1 MIDLSQYLDDENAM
15 KTSLKFL
22 GDYPFPDAEIN
33 TLTNIYKII
42 ISKEKAKNFDQYM
55 QELEN
60 LQSKYQSKNLNIL
73 LKDLMESMMEVS
85 Q

>member
-1 MIDLSQYLDDENAM
+1 M

-22 GDYPFPDAEIN
+22 DDYPFADAEIK
-33 TLTNIYKII
+33 TLTNIYRII
-42 ISKEKAKNFDQYM
+42 ISKEKEENFDRYI

-60 LQSKYQSKNLNIL
+60 LQSKYQSKNLNTL
-73 LKDLMESMMEVS
+73 LKNLMELMMEAN